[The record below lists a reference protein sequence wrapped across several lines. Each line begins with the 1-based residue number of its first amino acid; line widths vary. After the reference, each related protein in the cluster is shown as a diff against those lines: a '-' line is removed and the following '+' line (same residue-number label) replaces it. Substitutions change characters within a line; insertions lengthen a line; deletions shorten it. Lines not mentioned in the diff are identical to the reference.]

1 MIQIPGEIAE
11 DYNKY
16 YRYMQKNVHFQMKNG
31 SVHTQEHAAR
41 VLLYVLL
48 LAKREGLT
56 PEDAELLAAAALFHD
71 TRRIDDGFD
80 VGHGR
85 RGAEYYWEF
94 CMSHSLPFWEVSYRI
109 MEYHDRDDK
118 LGEKAFALMGK
129 EKEKGLQ
136 LYRIFK
142 DADALDR
149 YRLGPGKGALD
160 ERYLRTDAAR
170 ELMGFAKKTVE
181 NWES

>member
-1 MIQIPGEIAE
+1 
-11 DYNKY
+11 
-16 YRYMQKNVHFQMKNG
+16 
-31 SVHTQEHAAR
+31 
-41 VLLYVLL
+41 
-48 LAKREGLT
+48 
-56 PEDAELLAAAALFHD
+56 
-71 TRRIDDGFD
+71 
-80 VGHGR
+80 
-85 RGAEYYWEF
+85 
-94 CMSHSLPFWEVSYRI
+94 
-109 MEYHDRDDK
+109 
-118 LGEKAFALMGK
+118 MGK

>member
-1 MIQIPGEIAE
+1 
-11 DYNKY
+11 
-16 YRYMQKNVHFQMKNG
+16 MKNG
-31 SVHTQEHAAR
+31 SVHTQDHAAR

-48 LAKREGLT
+48 LARREGLT
-56 PEDAELLAAAALFHD
+56 AEEAEVLASAAVFHD
-71 TRRIDDGFD
+71 TRRLDDGFD

-85 RGAEYYWEF
+85 RSAEYYWEF
-94 CMSHSLPFWEVSYRI
+94 CLSQSLPFREVCYRI

-118 LGEKAFALMGK
+118 LGEKAFALMGE
-129 EKEKGLQ
+129 EKDRGLK

>member
-1 MIQIPGEIAE
+1 M
-11 DYNKY
+11 
-16 YRYMQKNVHFQMKNG
+16 
-31 SVHTQEHAAR
+31 
-41 VLLYVLL
+41 LLYVLL
-48 LAKREGLT
+48 PAKRGGFYAD
-56 PEDAELLAAAALFHD
+56 DAELLAAAALFHD

-80 VGHGR
+80 VGMEDASRVLLGVH
-85 RGAEYYWEF
+85 
-94 CMSHSLPFWEVSYRI
+94 MSHSLPFRERPATASWSIATEMTIQRSCP
-109 MEYHDRDDK
+109 
-118 LGEKAFALMGK
+118 GWGK
-129 EKEKGLQ
+129 RKKKGLV
-136 LYRIFK
+136 LHRIFK